1 MDLNLSAEDLAFH
14 DEVRAFLHEN
24 LSDDILEGA
33 RLTPAVRSPVGPARR
48 WAKILSEKGW
58 LCHPWPAEFGGPG
71 WGVVKK
77 YIYEFESEMAGTP
90 SITTWASAWSGRSL

>member
-1 MDLNLSAEDLAFH
+1 MDLNLSAEDLAFR

-48 WAKILSEKGW
+48 WAKVLSEKGW

-77 YIYEFESEMAGTP
+77 YSKCRT
-90 SITTWASAWSGRSL
+90 R